1 MRRGL
6 LLFLALLVVVG
17 VLAATLLRRTTPTA
31 ATSASGGQ
39 SPAASAGTPA
49 SAPQAG
55 QAPGASG
62 GTPAGANTFTNPV
75 IDRDFPDP
83 DTLKVGNTYYAYATN
98 ANGMNVQ
105 VTHSTD
111 MVHWDWPKEA
121 MPALPRWASLQSG
134 LTWAPEV
141 WPTAA
146 GATYV
151 MYFVSRDSAS
161 DKQCVGLATSSTPD
175 GPFTAQGDKPFI
187 CQVDQGG
194 TIDAAS
200 FVDTDGSRYVLFKND
215 GNCCGL
221 PTHLYIQKV
230 SADGL
235 TLEGQPTAL
244 IQNDQWWEG
253 RVVEAPTLWKHNNKY
268 YLFYS
273 ANNYAGADYC
283 IGYAV
288 ADNIL
293 GPYTK
298 PLPGP
303 FVATQSDKGAVVGPG
318 GQDVMVD
325 EKGRTWLMY
334 HSWDP
339 TVSYRFV
346 SIDPLDWDGDKPVLR
361 GPSRQ
366 PEPAP

>member
-6 LLFLALLVVVG
+6 IIAIIVL
-17 VLAATLLRRTTPTA
+17 VLAGALGWAFLRPATP
-31 ATSASGGQ
+31 
-39 SPAASAGTPA
+39 SAGTVG
-49 SAPQAG
+49 SAAQATVAPAG
-55 QAPGASG
+55 QAAAPAAG
-62 GTPAGANTFTNPV
+62 GQFTNPV
-75 IDRDFPDP
+75 IDRDFADP
-83 DTLKVGNTYYAYATN
+83 DTLKVGDTYYAYATN
-98 ANGMNVQ
+98 AHGMNVQ
-105 VTHSTD
+105 VSRSTD
-111 MVHWDWPKEA
+111 MVHWDMPKD
-121 MPALPRWASLQSG
+121 ALPVLPNWASPQSG

-141 WPTAA
+141 WPSAD
-146 GATYV
+146 GKTYV
-151 MYFVSRDSAS
+151 MYFVSRDLAS
-161 DKQCVGLATSSTPD
+161 DKQCVGAATSDKPD
-175 GPFTAQGDKPFI
+175 GPFKAQNDKPFI

-194 TIDAAS
+194 TIDASS

-215 GNCCGL
+215 GNCCSI
-221 PTHLYIQKV
+221 PTRIYIQKV

-244 IQNDQWWEG
+244 IENDQWWEG
-253 RVVEAPTLWKHNNKY
+253 HVVEAPTLWKHNNKY
-268 YLFYS
+268 HLFYS
-273 ANNYAGADYC
+273 ANNYAGPDYS

-303 FVATQSDKGAVVGPG
+303 FVATQSDPAKGPPVVGPG

-325 EKGRTWLMY
+325 AKGRTWLMY

-339 TVSYRFV
+339 TVSYRWV
-346 SIDPLDWDGDKPVLR
+346 SIDPLDWDGDKPALR

-366 PEPAP
+366 SEPAP